1 MNHEEFEH
9 LAVARGPVPREPSTL
24 SARSALLPGETNHK
38 GDFLSLLKH
47 AGIETGSAL
56 TPRDTGARGPVPHDI
71 EIAHSTTVIAVR
83 YRNGVMIAGDRRATA
98 GTSVIYDKA
107 EKVLQIDRHSV
118 LAISGSPAIAYE
130 IARILEHSFQYFRRS
145 QLQELSLEG
154 KLRMLSRLIRDNLA
168 MALQGIGGVI
178 PIFAIYDTK
187 NNATTA
193 AAPEPVTHERSTE
206 NGGKI
211 FFYDALGAHFEN
223 VDFATT
229 GSGSIWIRGVL
240 RYLNRWGET
249 RLEAMDERQATI
261 TILRLLDT
269 ASEYDA
275 ATSGYNAKAQIFPT
289 VKTVTQDGVGTVSDE
304 YLEECYAE
312 DSTQ

>member
-1 MNHEEFEH
+1 MNHI
-9 LAVARGPVPREPSTL
+9 ATGRT
-24 SARSALLPGETNHK
+24 LLPGENNHK
-38 GDFLSLLKH
+38 GDFLSLLNH
-47 AGIETGSAL
+47 AGIKTGGTSPANVSVS
-56 TPRDTGARGPVPHDI
+56 DTGAGEI

-83 YRNGVMIAGDRRATA
+83 YRDGVMIAGDRRATA
-98 GTSVIYDKA
+98 GTAVIYDKA
-107 EKVLQIDRHSV
+107 EKVLQIDNYSV

-178 PIFAIYDTK
+178 PIFAIYDV
-187 NNATTA
+187 NAQSESA
-193 AAPEPVTHERSTE
+193 GEREPSAK

-240 RYLNRWGET
+240 RYLNQWGET
-249 RLEAMDERQATI
+249 RLEEMDEQQATI

-275 ATSGYNAKAQIFPT
+275 ATSGYNAKAKIFPT
-289 VKTVTQDGVGTVSDE
+289 VKTVTQDGIRNVSDE

-312 DSTQ
+312 CGPQ

>member
-1 MNHEEFEH
+1 M
-9 LAVARGPVPREPSTL
+9 
-24 SARSALLPGETNHK
+24 
-38 GDFLSLLKH
+38 
-47 AGIETGSAL
+47 
-56 TPRDTGARGPVPHDI
+56 
-71 EIAHSTTVIAVR
+71 R
-83 YRNGVMIAGDRRATA
+83 YRDGVMIAGDRRATA
-98 GTSVIYDKA
+98 GTAVIYDKA
-107 EKVLQIDRHSV
+107 EKVLQIDNYSV

-178 PIFAIYDTK
+178 PIFAVYDV
-187 NNATTA
+187 NAQSESESA
-193 AAPEPVTHERSTE
+193 SAGAREPSAE

-240 RYLNRWGET
+240 RYLNQWGET
-249 RLEAMDERQATI
+249 RLEEMDEQQATI

-275 ATSGYNAKAQIFPT
+275 ATSGYNAKAKIFPT
-289 VKTVTQDGVGTVSDE
+289 VKTVTQDGIRNVSDE

-312 DSTQ
+312 CGPQ

>member
-1 MNHEEFEH
+1 MKD
-9 LAVARGPVPREPSTL
+9 RI
-24 SARSALLPGETNHK
+24 NHK

-47 AGIETGSAL
+47 TNYPLKIELPAATQNSAQ
-56 TPRDTGARGPVPHDI
+56 TSDV
-71 EIAHSTTVIAVR
+71 EIAHSTTVIAIR
-83 YRNGVMIAGDRRATA
+83 YSNGVMIAGDRRATA
-98 GTSVIYDKA
+98 GTSVIYDRA
-107 EKVLQIDRHSV
+107 EKVLQIDRHAV

-130 IARILEHSFQYFRRS
+130 IARVLEHSFQYFRRS

-154 KLRMLSRLIRDNLA
+154 KLRMLSRLIRENLPMA
-168 MALQGIGGVI
+168 MQGIGGVI
-178 PIFAIYDTK
+178 PIFALYD
-187 NNATTA
+187 A
-193 AAPEPVTHERSTE
+193 STSDHK

-229 GSGSIWIRGVL
+229 GSGSVWIRGVL
-240 RYLNRWGET
+240 RYLNRWSETPLEQMGE
-249 RLEAMDERQATI
+249 RKATI

-289 VKTVTQDGVGTVSDE
+289 VKTVTRTGVETLSDS

-312 DSTQ
+312 CG

>member
-1 MNHEEFEH
+1 MHDKGDFLNLSGAGHQE
-9 LAVARGPVPREPSTL
+9 LALHGAI
-24 SARSALLPGETNHK
+24 NHK
-38 GDFLSLLKH
+38 GDFLNLLQQANYPLK
-47 AGIETGSAL
+47 IELPPETAL
-56 TPRDTGARGPVPHDI
+56 HGADV
-71 EIAHSTTVIAVR
+71 EIAHSTTVVAVL
-83 YRNGVMIAGDRRATA
+83 YRDGVMIAGDRRATA
-98 GTSVIYDKA
+98 GTSVIYDRA

-130 IARILEHSFQYFRRS
+130 IARMLEHSFQYFRRS

-154 KLRMLSRLIRDNLA
+154 KLRMLSRLIRENLA

-178 PIFAIYDTK
+178 PIFALYDL
-187 NNATTA
+187 NAA
-193 AAPEPVTHERSTE
+193 DDK

-240 RYLNRWGET
+240 RYLSRFGEIS
-249 RLEAMDERQATI
+249 LHEMDQRQAAI
-261 TILRLLDT
+261 TILRLLDI

-275 ATSGYNAKAQIFPT
+275 ATSGYNAKVNIFPT
-289 VKTVTQDGVGTVSDE
+289 LKTVTRTGVNTVSDDD
-304 YLEECYAE
+304 LAAWYAE
-312 DSTQ
+312 AQPEAT

>member
-1 MNHEEFEH
+1 MNYNGDFLNLSSAGHQ
-9 LAVARGPVPREPSTL
+9 EP
-24 SARSALLPGETNHK
+24 ALQEAINHK
-38 GDFLSLLKH
+38 GDFLNLLKH
-47 AGIETGSAL
+47 ANYPLKIEV
-56 TPRDTGARGPVPHDI
+56 PPEIARHGVDV
-71 EIAHSTTVIAVR
+71 EIAHSTTVVAVL
-83 YRNGVMIAGDRRATA
+83 YRDGVMVAGDRRATA
-98 GTSVIYDKA
+98 GTSVIYDRA

-154 KLRMLSRLIRDNLA
+154 KLRMLSRLIRENLS

-178 PIFAIYDTK
+178 PIFALYDL
-187 NNATTA
+187 NA
-193 AAPEPVTHERSTE
+193 VDDK

-240 RYLNRWGET
+240 RYLSRFGET
-249 RLEAMDERQATI
+249 ALHEMDQQQAAI
-261 TILRLLDT
+261 TILRLLDI

-275 ATSGYNAKAQIFPT
+275 ATSGYNAKVEIFPT
-289 VKTVTQDGVGTVSDE
+289 VKTVTRTGVDTVSDND
-304 YLEECYAE
+304 LATWYAE
-312 DSTQ
+312 AQPE

>member
-1 MNHEEFEH
+1 MNAFFNNSQS
-9 LAVARGPVPREPSTL
+9 VKS
-24 SARSALLPGETNHK
+24 SDNHK
-38 GDFLSLLKH
+38 GDFLSLLKQ
-47 AGIETGSAL
+47 ANYPLTIDVPSETSQH
-56 TPRDTGARGPVPHDI
+56 GADI
-71 EIAHSTTVIAVR
+71 EIAHSTTVVAVR
-83 YRNGVMIAGDRRATA
+83 YRDGVMIAGDRRATA
-98 GTSVIYDKA
+98 GTSVIYDRA

-154 KLRMLSRLIRDNLA
+154 KLRMLSRLIRENLP

-178 PIFAIYDTK
+178 PIFALYDL
-187 NNATTA
+187 NTA
-193 AAPEPVTHERSTE
+193 DDK

-223 VDFATT
+223 VNFATT

-240 RYLNRWGET
+240 RYLSRFGDTPLRE
-249 RLEAMDERQATI
+249 MDERQATI

-275 ATSGYNAKAQIFPT
+275 ATSGYNARAQIFPNI
-289 VKTVTQDGVGTVSDE
+289 KTVTRTGVEDIPDDE
-304 YLEECYAE
+304 LETCYAE
-312 DSTQ
+312 AQPEAP

>member
-1 MNHEEFEH
+1 MGI
-9 LAVARGPVPREPSTL
+9 ADRDR
-24 SARSALLPGETNHK
+24 ALQEATNHK
-38 GDFLSLLKH
+38 GDFLDLLKH
-47 AGIETGSAL
+47 ANYPLKIDLPSETTQHG
-56 TPRDTGARGPVPHDI
+56 TDV
-71 EIAHSTTVIAVR
+71 EIAHSTTVVAVR
-83 YRNGVMIAGDRRATA
+83 YQEGVIIAGDRRATA
-98 GTSVIYDKA
+98 GTAVIYDRA

-145 QLQELSLEG
+145 QLQELSLQG

-178 PIFAIYDTK
+178 PIFALYDLD
-187 NNATTA
+187 TA
-193 AAPEPVTHERSTE
+193 DDE

-223 VDFATT
+223 VNFATT

-240 RYLNRWGET
+240 RYLSRFGET
-249 RLEAMDERQATI
+249 ALHEMDKQQAAI
-261 TILRLLDT
+261 TILRLLDI

-275 ATSGYNAKAQIFPT
+275 ATSGYNAKVQIFPT
-289 VKTVTQDGVGTVSDE
+289 IKTVTHTGVDTISDDN
-304 YLEECYAE
+304 LATWYAE
-312 DSTQ
+312 AQPNAEE

>member
-1 MNHEEFEH
+1 MNHIEN
-9 LAVARGPVPREPSTL
+9 GK
-24 SARSALLPGETNHK
+24 ALLLGKANHK

-47 AGIETGSAL
+47 ADVENGGAL
-56 TPRDTGARGPVPHDI
+56 TKRAFAPDTVTLGKPVPREV
-71 EIAHSTTVIAVR
+71 EIAHSTTVIASR
-83 YRNGVMIAGDRRATA
+83 YRDGVMIAGDRRATA

-130 IARILEHSFQYFRRS
+130 IARTLEHSFQYFRRS

-178 PIFAIYDTK
+178 PIFAVYDA
-187 NNATTA
+187 NNQSASPVARETT
-193 AAPEPVTHERSTE
+193 PREPSTE

-240 RYLNRWGET
+240 RYLNRWGDT
-249 RLEAMDERQATI
+249 RLEAMDEQQATI

-275 ATSGYNAKAQIFPT
+275 ATSGYNAKARIFPT
-289 VKTVTQDGVGTVSDE
+289 VKTVTQAGVETLSDE

-312 DSTQ
+312 CGPQ

>member
-1 MNHEEFEH
+1 MDDRDGFSKEH
-9 LAVARGPVPREPSTL
+9 RKF
-24 SARSALLPGETNHK
+24 ALQGGTNHK
-38 GDFLSLLKH
+38 GDFLDLLKH
-47 AGIETGSAL
+47 ANYPLKIDLPSGT
-56 TPRDTGARGPVPHDI
+56 THHGADV
-71 EIAHSTTVIAVR
+71 EIAHSTTVVAVR
-83 YRNGVMIAGDRRATA
+83 YQDGVMIAGDRRATA
-98 GTSVIYDKA
+98 GTSVIYDRA
-107 EKVLQIDRHSV
+107 EKVLQIDKHSV

-154 KLRMLSRLIRDNLA
+154 KLRMLSRLIRENLP

-178 PIFAIYDTK
+178 PIFALYDL
-187 NNATTA
+187 NTTDD
-193 AAPEPVTHERSTE
+193 E

-223 VDFATT
+223 VNFATT

-240 RYLNRWGET
+240 RYLSRFGDTPLQE
-249 RLEAMDERQATI
+249 MDERQAII

-275 ATSGYNAKAQIFPT
+275 ATSGYNARAQIFPNL
-289 VKTVTQDGVGTVSDE
+289 KAVTRTGVENISDDE
-304 YLEECYAE
+304 LEACYAE
-312 DSTQ
+312 AQPDSDAF

>member
-1 MNHEEFEH
+1 MSDNGNFLNRMGAKHREF
-9 LAVARGPVPREPSTL
+9 
-24 SARSALLPGETNHK
+24 ALKEVMNHK
-38 GDFLSLLKH
+38 GDFLNLLKH
-47 AGIETGSAL
+47 ADYPLKIDLPSEKTQHG
-56 TPRDTGARGPVPHDI
+56 VDI
-71 EIAHSTTVIAVR
+71 EIAHSTTVVAVR
-83 YRNGVMIAGDRRATA
+83 YRDGVMIAGDRRATA
-98 GTSVIYDKA
+98 GTSVIYDRA

-130 IARILEHSFQYFRRS
+130 IARMLEHSFQYFRRS

-154 KLRMLSRLIRDNLA
+154 KLRMLSRLIRENLP

-178 PIFAIYDTK
+178 PIFALYDL
-187 NNATTA
+187 NAA
-193 AAPEPVTHERSTE
+193 DDE

-223 VDFATT
+223 VNFATT

-240 RYLNRWGET
+240 RYLSRFGDTPLQE
-249 RLEAMDERQATI
+249 MDVRQATV

-275 ATSGYNAKAQIFPT
+275 ATSGYNARAQIFPN
-289 VKTVTQDGVGTVSDE
+289 VKTVTRTGVADIVDDE
-304 YLEECYAE
+304 LETCYAE
-312 DSTQ
+312 AQPDGDMV